1 MYVAVFAS
9 SSIICSLNELE
20 KRLVIGSTLWK
31 AKEYSN
37 RKTATIER
45 KNLIEVEFSRNRKET
60 SGEYKQKNVGSNVG
74 KVVS

>member
-20 KRLVIGSTLWK
+20 KRLVIGSTFWK
-31 AKEYSN
+31 ATENSN

-45 KNLIEVEFSRNRKET
+45 NNLIEFEFSRNRKET
-60 SGEYKQKNVGSNVG
+60 SGENE
-74 KVVS
+74 